1 MAMTIRVLICD
12 DHEMVREALAA
23 VLNSEDDLFVVRT
36 TNSVASTIASLEESH
51 DDIDVAVLDVR
62 LGDGTGH
69 SITQWIKSHCPTIN
83 VVLLTSFLE
92 DQVLVDG
99 YSSKASA
106 IVLKGAPT
114 QDLVDAIRDVAA
126 GMQLINPVEVR
137 SASKRVNSIPSNVL
151 SSLSETD
158 REIALLISQGLT
170 DKDIAAAVH
179 FSVQTVKNRVSK
191 ILTQVGAANRTQLAV
206 FVATAHDMNDSHI

>member
-1 MAMTIRVLICD
+1 MTIRVLICD

-23 VLNSEDDLFVVRT
+23 VLNHEDDISVVRT
-36 TNSVASTIASLEESH
+36 TNSVTSTITSLEESS

-69 SITQWIKSHCPTIN
+69 SITQWIKSHCPAIN

-114 QDLVDAIRDVAA
+114 QELVDAIRDVAA

-137 SASKRVNSIPSNVL
+137 SASKRVNAIPSNVL

-179 FSVQTVKNRVSK
+179 FSVQTVKNRVSR

-206 FVATAHDMNDSHI
+206 FVATSHDMNDSHT

>member
-1 MAMTIRVLICD
+1 MTIRILICD
-12 DHEMVREALAA
+12 DHEMVREALAS
-23 VLNSEDDLFVVRT
+23 VLGQEEDLTVSLT
-36 TNSVASTIASLEESH
+36 TNSVASTIKALEKDSSTV
-51 DDIDVAVLDVR
+51 DVAVLDVR

-69 SITQWIKSHCPTIN
+69 DITQWIKTHCPNIN

-92 DQVLVDG
+92 DDVLIQG
-99 YSSKASA
+99 YTSKASA

-114 QDLVDAIRDVAA
+114 AELVKAIQDVAA
-126 GMQLINPVEVR
+126 GLQLINPVEVR
-137 SASKRVNSIPSNVL
+137 AASKRINAIPANVL
-151 SSLSETD
+151 SSLNDTD
-158 REIALLISQGLT
+158 KEIAILISQGLT

-206 FVATAHDMNDSHI
+206 FVATNTEVNGPSA

>member
-1 MAMTIRVLICD
+1 MTIRVLICD

-23 VLNSEDDLFVVRT
+23 VLNSEDDLSVVRT
-36 TNSVASTIASLEESH
+36 TNSVASTITSLEESS

-114 QDLVDAIRDVAA
+114 QELLDAIRDVAA

-206 FVATAHDMNDSHI
+206 FVATAHDMNDSHT

>member
-1 MAMTIRVLICD
+1 MTIRILICD
-12 DHEMVREALAA
+12 DHEMVREALAS
-23 VLNSEDDLFVVRT
+23 VLNNEDDFTVSMT
-36 TNSVASTIASLEESH
+36 TNSVASTIKSLEQDASEV
-51 DDIDVAVLDVR
+51 DVAVLDVR

-69 SITQWIKSHCPTIN
+69 DITRWIKTHHPNIN

-92 DQVLVDG
+92 DDVLIDG
-99 YSSKASA
+99 YTSKASA

-114 QDLVDAIRDVAA
+114 AELVKAINDVAS
-126 GMQLINPVEVR
+126 GLQLINPVEVR
-137 SASKRVNSIPSNVL
+137 AASKRVSAIPANVL
-151 SSLSETD
+151 STLNDTD
-158 REIALLISQGLT
+158 REIALLISQGMT

-206 FVATAHDMNDSHI
+206 FVATNSDMNGTAK

>member
-1 MAMTIRVLICD
+1 MTIRILICD
-12 DHEMVREALAA
+12 DHEMVREALAS
-23 VLNSEDDLFVVRT
+23 VLGQEEDLTVSLT
-36 TNSVASTIASLEESH
+36 TNSVTSTIKALEKDSSTV
-51 DDIDVAVLDVR
+51 DVAVLDVR

-69 SITQWIKSHCPTIN
+69 DITQWIKTHCPNIN

-92 DQVLVDG
+92 DDVLIQG
-99 YSSKASA
+99 YTSKASA

-114 QDLVDAIRDVAA
+114 AELVKAIQDVAA
-126 GMQLINPVEVR
+126 GLQLINPVEVR
-137 SASKRVNSIPSNVL
+137 AASKRINAIPANVL
-151 SSLSETD
+151 SSLSDTD
-158 REIALLISQGLT
+158 REIAILISQGLT

-206 FVATAHDMNDSHI
+206 FVATNTEVNGPST

>member
-1 MAMTIRVLICD
+1 MTIRVLICD

-23 VLNSEDDLFVVRT
+23 VLNGEDDLSVVRT
-36 TNSVASTIASLEESH
+36 TNSVASTIASLEESS

>member
-1 MAMTIRVLICD
+1 MTIRVLICD

-23 VLNSEDDLFVVRT
+23 VLNHEDDISVVRT
-36 TNSVASTIASLEESH
+36 TNSVTSTIKSLEESS

-114 QDLVDAIRDVAA
+114 QELVDAIRDVAA

-206 FVATAHDMNDSHI
+206 FVATSHDMNDSHT

>member
-23 VLNSEDDLFVVRT
+23 VLNSEDDLTVVRT
-36 TNSVASTIASLEESH
+36 TNSVASTITSLQESS

-69 SITQWIKSHCPTIN
+69 SITRWIKSHCPTIS

-92 DQVLVDG
+92 DEVLVDG

-114 QDLVDAIRDVAA
+114 RELVDAIRDVAA

-206 FVATAHDMNDSHI
+206 FVATAHSMNDSDT

>member
-1 MAMTIRVLICD
+1 MTIRVLICD

-23 VLNSEDDLFVVRT
+23 VLNGEDDLSVVRT
-36 TNSVASTIASLEESH
+36 TNSVASTIASLEESS

-114 QDLVDAIRDVAA
+114 QELLDAIRDVAA

-206 FVATAHDMNDSHI
+206 FVATAHDMNDSHT

>member
-1 MAMTIRVLICD
+1 MTIRVLICD

-23 VLNSEDDLFVVRT
+23 VLNNEDDLVVALT
-36 TNSVASTIASLEESH
+36 ANSVASTISQLQDNPDA
-51 DDIDVAVLDVR
+51 IDVAVLDVR

-69 SITQWIKSHCPTIN
+69 DITNWIKSNYPDIN

-92 DQVLVDG
+92 DDVLIQG
-99 YSSKASA
+99 YTSKASA

-114 QDLVDAIRDVAA
+114 AELVKAIRDVAA
-126 GMQLINPVEVR
+126 GLQLINPVEVR
-137 SASKRVNSIPSNVL
+137 SASKRVNAIPSNVL
-151 SSLSETD
+151 STLSPTD
-158 REIALLISQGLT
+158 REIAHLVSQGLT

-191 ILTQVGAANRTQLAV
+191 ILTQIGATNRTQLAV
-206 FVATAHDMNDSHI
+206 LVATNSDKGEISQ

>member
-1 MAMTIRVLICD
+1 MTIRVLICD

-23 VLNSEDDLFVVRT
+23 VLNSEDDLSVVSA
-36 TNSVASTIASLEESH
+36 TNSVGSTIKALEEIGNS
-51 DDIDVAVLDVR
+51 IDVAVIDVR
-62 LGDGTGH
+62 LGDGNGH
-69 SITQWIKSHCPTIN
+69 QITQWIKSHLPAIN

-106 IVLKGAPT
+106 IVLKGAPS
-114 QDLVDAIRDVAA
+114 QDLVNAIRDASS
-126 GMQLINPVEVR
+126 GLQLINPVEVR
-137 SASKRVNSIPSNVL
+137 AAAKRVNSIPSNIL
-151 SSLSETD
+151 SSLSDTD
-158 REIALLISQGLT
+158 REIALLISKGLT

-206 FVATAHDMNDSHI
+206 FVATTHDLNDAST

>member
-1 MAMTIRVLICD
+1 MTIRVLICD

-23 VLNSEDDLFVVRT
+23 VLNSEDDLSVVRT
-36 TNSVASTIASLEESH
+36 TNSVTSTIKSLEESS

-69 SITQWIKSHCPTIN
+69 NITQWIKSHCPAIN

-114 QDLVDAIRDVAA
+114 QQLVDAIRDVAA

-137 SASKRVNSIPSNVL
+137 AASKRVNSIPSNVL

-206 FVATAHDMNDSHI
+206 FVATAHDMNDSHT

>member
-1 MAMTIRVLICD
+1 MTIRVLICD

-23 VLNSEDDLFVVRT
+23 VLNHEDDISVVRT
-36 TNSVASTIASLEESH
+36 TNSVTSTITSLEESS

-69 SITQWIKSHCPTIN
+69 SITQWIKSHCPAIN

-114 QDLVDAIRDVAA
+114 QELVDAIRDVAA

-179 FSVQTVKNRVSK
+179 FSVQTVKNRVSR

-206 FVATAHDMNDSHI
+206 FVATSHDMNDSHT

>member
-1 MAMTIRVLICD
+1 MTIRVLICD

-23 VLNSEDDLFVVRT
+23 VLNGEDDLSVVRT
-36 TNSVASTIASLEESH
+36 TNSVASTIASLEESS

-114 QDLVDAIRDVAA
+114 QELLDAIRDVAA

-179 FSVQTVKNRVSK
+179 FSVQTVKNRVTQ
-191 ILTQVGAANRTQLAV
+191 ILTQAGAANRTQLAV
-206 FVATAHDMNDSHI
+206 FVATAHDMNDSHT

>member
-1 MAMTIRVLICD
+1 MTIRVLICD

-23 VLNSEDDLFVVRT
+23 VLNGEDDLSVVRT
-36 TNSVASTIASLEESH
+36 TNSVASTIASLEESS

-114 QDLVDAIRDVAA
+114 QQLVDAIRDVAA

-137 SASKRVNSIPSNVL
+137 AASKRVNSIPSNVL

-206 FVATAHDMNDSHI
+206 FVATAHDMNDSQP

>member
-1 MAMTIRVLICD
+1 MTIRILICD
-12 DHEMVREALAA
+12 DHEMVREALAS
-23 VLNSEDDLFVVRT
+23 VLGQEEDLTVSLT
-36 TNSVASTIASLEESH
+36 TNSVASTIKALEKDSSTV
-51 DDIDVAVLDVR
+51 DVAVLDVR

-69 SITQWIKSHCPTIN
+69 DITQWIKTHCPNIN

-92 DQVLVDG
+92 DDVLIQG
-99 YSSKASA
+99 YTSKASA

-114 QDLVDAIRDVAA
+114 AELVKAIQDVAA
-126 GMQLINPVEVR
+126 GLQLINPVEVR
-137 SASKRVNSIPSNVL
+137 AASKRINAIPANVL
-151 SSLSETD
+151 SSLNDTD
-158 REIALLISQGLT
+158 KEIAILISQGLT

-206 FVATAHDMNDSHI
+206 FVATNTEVNGPST

>member
-1 MAMTIRVLICD
+1 MTIRILICD
-12 DHEMVREALAA
+12 DHEMVREALAS
-23 VLNSEDDLFVVRT
+23 VLNNEDDFTVSLT
-36 TNSVASTIASLEESH
+36 ANSVASTIKTLEKDASE
-51 DDIDVAVLDVR
+51 IDVAVLDVR

-69 SITQWIKSHCPTIN
+69 DITRWIKTHHPNIN

-92 DQVLVDG
+92 DDVLIDG
-99 YSSKASA
+99 YTSKASA

-114 QDLVDAIRDVAA
+114 AELVKAINDVAS
-126 GMQLINPVEVR
+126 GLQLINPVEVR
-137 SASKRVNSIPSNVL
+137 AASKRVNAIPANVL
-151 SSLSETD
+151 STLNDTD
-158 REIALLISQGLT
+158 REIALLISQGMT

-206 FVATAHDMNDSHI
+206 FVATNSDMNGTAK

>member
-1 MAMTIRVLICD
+1 MTIRVLICD

-23 VLNSEDDLFVVRT
+23 VLNNEDDLVVALT
-36 TNSVASTIASLEESH
+36 ANSVASTISQLQDNPDA
-51 DDIDVAVLDVR
+51 IDVAVLDVR

-69 SITQWIKSHCPTIN
+69 DITNWIKSHCPDIN

-92 DQVLVDG
+92 DDVLIQG
-99 YSSKASA
+99 YTSKASA

-114 QDLVDAIRDVAA
+114 AELVKAIRDVAA
-126 GMQLINPVEVR
+126 GLQLINPVEVR
-137 SASKRVNSIPSNVL
+137 SASRRVNAIPSNVL
-151 SSLSETD
+151 STLSPTD
-158 REIALLISQGLT
+158 REIAHLVSQGLT

-191 ILTQVGAANRTQLAV
+191 ILTQIGATNRTQLAV
-206 FVATAHDMNDSHI
+206 LVATNSDKGEISQ

>member
-1 MAMTIRVLICD
+1 MTIRILICD
-12 DHEMVREALAA
+12 DHEMVREALAS
-23 VLNSEDDLFVVRT
+23 VLGQEEDLTVSLT
-36 TNSVASTIASLEESH
+36 TNSVASTIKALEKDSSTV
-51 DDIDVAVLDVR
+51 DVAVLDVR

-69 SITQWIKSHCPTIN
+69 DITQWIKTHCPNIN

-92 DQVLVDG
+92 DDVLIQG
-99 YSSKASA
+99 YTSKASA

-114 QDLVDAIRDVAA
+114 AELVKAIQDVAA
-126 GMQLINPVEVR
+126 GLQLINPVEVR
-137 SASKRVNSIPSNVL
+137 AASKRINAIPANVL
-151 SSLSETD
+151 STLTD
-158 REIALLISQGLT
+158 TDKEIAILISQGLT

-206 FVATAHDMNDSHI
+206 FVATNTEVNGPST

>member
-1 MAMTIRVLICD
+1 MTIRLLICD
-12 DHEMVREALAA
+12 DHEMVREALAS
-23 VLNSEDDLFVVRT
+23 VLGQEEDLTVSLT
-36 TNSVASTIASLEESH
+36 TNSVTSTIKALEKDSSTV
-51 DDIDVAVLDVR
+51 DVAVLDVR

-69 SITQWIKSHCPTIN
+69 DITQWIKTHCPDIN

-92 DQVLVDG
+92 DDVLIQG
-99 YSSKASA
+99 YTSKASA

-114 QDLVDAIRDVAA
+114 AELVKAIQDVDA
-126 GMQLINPVEVR
+126 GLQLINPVEVR
-137 SASKRVNSIPSNVL
+137 AASKRINAIPANVL
-151 SSLSETD
+151 SSLNDTD
-158 REIALLISQGLT
+158 KEIAILISQGLT

-206 FVATAHDMNDSHI
+206 FVATNTEVNGPSA

>member
-1 MAMTIRVLICD
+1 
-12 DHEMVREALAA
+12 
-23 VLNSEDDLFVVRT
+23 VRT
-36 TNSVASTIASLEESH
+36 TNSVASTIASLEESS

>member
-1 MAMTIRVLICD
+1 MTIRILICD
-12 DHEMVREALAA
+12 DHEMVREALAS
-23 VLNSEDDLFVVRT
+23 VLGQEEDLTVSLT
-36 TNSVASTIASLEESH
+36 TNSVTSTIKALEKDSSTV
-51 DDIDVAVLDVR
+51 DVAVLDVR

-69 SITQWIKSHCPTIN
+69 DITQWIKTHCPNIN

-92 DQVLVDG
+92 DDVLIQG
-99 YSSKASA
+99 YTSKASA

-114 QDLVDAIRDVAA
+114 AELVKAIQDVAA
-126 GMQLINPVEVR
+126 GLQLINPVEVR
-137 SASKRVNSIPSNVL
+137 AASKRINAIPANVL
-151 SSLSETD
+151 STLTD
-158 REIALLISQGLT
+158 TDKEIAILISQGLT

-206 FVATAHDMNDSHI
+206 FVATNTEVNGPST

>member
-1 MAMTIRVLICD
+1 
-12 DHEMVREALAA
+12 MVREALAS
-23 VLNSEDDLFVVRT
+23 VLTQEEGLTVSVT
-36 TNSVASTIASLEESH
+36 TNSVASTIKALEKDSSTV
-51 DDIDVAVLDVR
+51 DVAVLDVR

-69 SITQWIKSHCPTIN
+69 DITQWIKTHHPDIN

-92 DQVLVDG
+92 DDVLING
-99 YSSKASA
+99 YTSKASA

-114 QDLVDAIRDVAA
+114 AELVKAIHDVAA
-126 GMQLINPVEVR
+126 GLQLINPVEVR
-137 SASKRVNSIPSNVL
+137 AASKRVGAIPANVL
-151 SSLSETD
+151 SSLSDTD

-179 FSVQTVKNRVSK
+179 FSVQTVKNRVSR

-206 FVATAHDMNDSHI
+206 FVATNTEMNGPTQ